1 MLGLDAEGEN
11 LPLGTFPGMSR
22 NDRAPRPSGLR
33 EMPSGSDINTFSL
46 AEECSNKGRGYG
58 SSSQT
63 GVSNSGR
70 LGAVLRYGASA
81 RARGIDPEVDAEPAS
96 GRGDRAARC
105 PATDRC
111 RSRTEPGLARGFRQ
125 GRRTPPGVSQ

>member
-1 MLGLDAEGEN
+1 MLGRNAEGEHPSGG
-11 LPLGTFPGMSR
+11 LSRGMSEMIAR
-22 NDRAPRPSGLR
+22 TVASGLR
-33 EMPSGSDINTFSL
+33 AMPYGSGINTFSL

-96 GRGDRAARC
+96 GRRDRVARR

-111 RSRTEPGLARGFRQ
+111 RSRAEPGLAR
-125 GRRTPPGVSQ
+125 